1 MIMLTAQ
8 SDSVSVQKLAL
19 RSYFNITKFQITM
32 TITSSLLIKITRN
45 NCTKLT
51 HFILQIRLLQY
62 VMPDILE
69 IVATPKIIVL

>member
-19 RSYFNITKFQITM
+19 KSYFNITKFQITM

-51 HFILQIRLLQY
+51 HFISQIRLLQY

-69 IVATPKIIVL
+69 IVATPKN

>member
-19 RSYFNITKFQITM
+19 KSYFNITKFQITM
-32 TITSSLLIKITRN
+32 TITSSLLIKTTN

-51 HFILQIRLLQY
+51 HFISQIRLLQY

-69 IVATPKIIVL
+69 IVATPKN

>member
-19 RSYFNITKFQITM
+19 RSYFSIIKFQITM
-32 TITSSLLIKITRN
+32 TITSSLLIKITTN

-51 HFILQIRLLQY
+51 HFISQIRLLQY

-69 IVATPKIIVL
+69 IVATPKN